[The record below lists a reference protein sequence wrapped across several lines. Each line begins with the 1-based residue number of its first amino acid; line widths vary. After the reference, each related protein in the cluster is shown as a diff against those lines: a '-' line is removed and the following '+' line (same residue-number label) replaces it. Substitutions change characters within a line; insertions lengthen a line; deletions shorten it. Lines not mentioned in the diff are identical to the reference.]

1 MPGIGPA
8 PSGREIAADFSRLS
22 PETREA
28 GNLRGIEPAGRRQ
41 RRRGLP
47 FQVPQGH
54 RRRNAFDVSLLPQQ
68 QLVLEL
74 LRMSG
79 EIAVLESAE
88 GTILWRTLQE
98 CRNKLWIIQEE
109 VSPGVFSVSLTAAGR
124 RQLESAG

>member
-1 MPGIGPA
+1 MNQV
-8 PSGREIAADFSRLS
+8 RAADQ
-22 PETREA
+22 EA
-28 GNLRGIEPAGRRQ
+28 AHSAN
-41 RRRGLP
+41 
-47 FQVPQGH
+47 
-54 RRRNAFDVSLLPQQ
+54 RRRNLFDVSLLPQQ

-98 CRNKLWIIQEE
+98 CRQNRWIAKTE

-124 RQLESAG
+124 RELDTAG